1 MINGGELMKVAEA
14 TSDEFGVYFTV
25 DGAKYSLSSSYGE
38 DNQILFAN
46 DDYTFHVL
54 LTLQA

>member
-1 MINGGELMKVAEA
+1 MINGGELVKVAEA

-25 DGAKYSLSSSYGE
+25 DGVKYSLSASYGE
-38 DNQILFAN
+38 NQILIAA
-46 DDYTFHVL
+46 DDSSFYAM